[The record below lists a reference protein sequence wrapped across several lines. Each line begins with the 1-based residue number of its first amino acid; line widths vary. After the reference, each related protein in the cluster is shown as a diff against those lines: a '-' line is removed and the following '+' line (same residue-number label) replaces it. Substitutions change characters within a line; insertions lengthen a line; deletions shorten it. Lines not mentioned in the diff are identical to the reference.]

1 MRCCW
6 GCILSPGVSSLNT
19 DQGVSLPQAENQTLG
34 ENGRSL
40 IIRIAEA
47 CHSLR
52 DPSSNTSSLV
62 ASVLSA
68 FTYGEESLLP
78 AIVDSS
84 LATLQQNCLVSEK
97 VVAHAGITHILALMC
112 YRTQIERFFFSLLH
126 CKIILFIYAEC

>member
-1 MRCCW
+1 MRCCCW
-6 GCILSPGVSSLNT
+6 CFLSQDQPGAFSVNT
-19 DQGVSLPQAENQTLG
+19 DQGAPLPLAENQTLG

-52 DPSSNTSSLV
+52 DPSSHTSSLV
-62 ASVLSA
+62 DSVLSA

-78 AIVDSS
+78 GTGDFS
-84 LATLQQNCLVSEK
+84 LASLHQNCLVSEK

-112 YRTQIERFFFSLLH
+112 YRTQIERFFFSL
-126 CKIILFIYAEC
+126 IL